1 MIWRL
6 NIRHA
11 LPQTDIRRIRR
22 TTVDDSHMVPAE
34 IHTGNRQAQ
43 SNKGATQAKI
53 DINSYPSRKAYGYRT
68 MNDLTREK
76 GQQGISDAQSGTSR
90 HTQEAWSFIENAA
103 KRGDYIQKQAEQKIY
118 SEAKKTRYLEA
129 QHIPDPQI
137 TLAEPS
143 QVVGESDLGD
153 LTAKIDAKSYAS
165 IQITNGSVETYIK
178 DQGFIRGWLTEDKYD
193 IYA

>member
-1 MIWRL
+1 M
-6 NIRHA
+6 
-11 LPQTDIRRIRR
+11 
-22 TTVDDSHMVPAE
+22 
-34 IHTGNRQAQ
+34 
-43 SNKGATQAKI
+43 
-53 DINSYPSRKAYGYRT
+53 
-68 MNDLTREK
+68 
-76 GQQGISDAQSGTSR
+76 
-90 HTQEAWSFIENAA
+90 
-103 KRGDYIQKQAEQKIY
+103 
-118 SEAKKTRYLEA
+118 EA